1 MCLEQTDVAI
11 LCGGQGS
18 RIRKTLGD
26 TPKVLAPING
36 RPYLDYLIAKLR
48 RANARSIVLLTG
60 HLTGKIIGWHKN
72 LPRSAQRHI
81 NIMAEMEP
89 LGTAGAMRN
98 AALILQSDPVLIING
113 DTLSTIDLCAMMEL
127 YEGTPLT
134 VQTYIYE
141 SGGEMEYAGHYVMPK
156 KMISATAPF
165 KDIAV
170 YFSYLQERG
179 KAWTLRMQS
188 ACYLDI
194 GSPDDYAKAGKFV
207 KEFGIDYQ

>member
-1 MCLEQTDVAI
+1 MCLEDIDVLI
-11 LCGGQGS
+11 LCGGHGT

-26 TPKVLAPING
+26 IPKVLAPING
-36 RPYLDYLIAKLR
+36 RPYLDYLIAKLKHARAR
-48 RANARSIVLLTG
+48 RAILCVGNLAQKIVDWRDTKKVLDSIEILCSFE
-60 HLTGKIIGWHKN
+60 K
-72 LPRSAQRHI
+72 S
-81 NIMAEMEP
+81 P
-89 LGTAGAMRN
+89 LGTAGAVVN
-98 AALILQSDPVLIING
+98 AMKMDLSDPVLIING